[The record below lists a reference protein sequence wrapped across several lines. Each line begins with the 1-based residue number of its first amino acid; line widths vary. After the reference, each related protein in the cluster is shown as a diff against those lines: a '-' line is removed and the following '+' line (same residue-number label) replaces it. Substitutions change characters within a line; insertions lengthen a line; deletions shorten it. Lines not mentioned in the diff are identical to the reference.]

1 MIMNL
6 ISSDKLLQTAKI
18 QLKEN
23 NFELAK
29 QILLSAINS
38 KLAKAEHY
46 ELLAKIY
53 DANNDLAQCLKY
65 LAMACSAGNASAEA
79 HYYLGKEYIKLDRLE
94 EGIGYIHTSIEI
106 AGDFIEGLIELGI
119 GYVKLNNSSKA
130 LSFFEKAL
138 QYDKTNISVLFNLGK
153 TYGEALADH
162 ENGLQFY
169 NQILQLDPKN
179 TETLIAK
186 GILFSQIQK
195 YDESNACYFEA
206 INLNSKLSIAWHN
219 IGQNLGIKKQY
230 KKALLN
236 FEKAIFIEPT
246 NSIYLS
252 NAAGCHREL
261 KNLKDALYLYNKAI
275 AFNSNHHDAWI
286 GKSICEFKNN
296 NITEAFASIDQ
307 AIKCSPDI
315 ADCWFWKGNFY
326 ADMKLFSKAIE
337 SYEKAK
343 QFKHSHLPL
352 LGSLLQVKMKTLS
365 WAGNESLLSEIREK
379 VSSEE
384 FVIPPLMFQAIDDD
398 PSLNLK
404 CSRAWAK
411 SQFHKTQNEFI
422 PKIKKSKK
430 IRIAYISPDFRS
442 HPVLYLTE
450 KIYELH
456 DRSKFEIYGYHI
468 NSEIDDNT
476 IQVSKKFD
484 KFFYV
489 EHLTDEDLIYF
500 IREHEIDIAIDLAG
514 HTQGARTNIFLNR
527 IAKIQINYIGYPG
540 TLGSELY
547 DFIIGDNVITPKSS
561 QSFYSEKIL
570 NLKRIFQPNGIR
582 NRSNKFNSRTDLGL
596 PEDIFIY
603 CCFNSNYKI
612 SETVFNSWAN
622 ILQRTND
629 SVLWLFLDDAEAKK
643 HIYAK
648 FDFYGI
654 SRQRVIFADK
664 LNYSDHLSRLRF
676 ANLFLDTY
684 PFNAGTTCTDSVWS
698 GVPVLTLRGKGFC
711 GKMSESILS
720 FISLSELI
728 ASSLG
733 EYEDIAVKLYEDEC
747 YYQTIKSKL
756 LNNIHN
762 SKLFDSKEYIT
773 DLECALIST
782 FSSNT

>member
-1 MIMNL
+1 MNL
-6 ISSDKLLQTAKI
+6 TSTDKLLQTAKI

-53 DANNDLAQCLKY
+53 DANNDLTQCLKY
-65 LAMACSAGNASAEA
+65 LSMACSTGNASAEA

-94 EGIGYIHTSIEI
+94 EGIDYIYKSIEI
-106 AGDFIEGLIELGI
+106 AGDFIEGLVELGL
-119 GYVKLNNSSKA
+119 GYVKLNNSSKG
-130 LSFFEKAL
+130 LLFLQKAL

-153 TYGEALADH
+153 TYSEALSDH

-169 NQILQLDPKN
+169 NHILQLDPKN
-179 TETLIAK
+179 IETLIAK

-195 YDESNACYFEA
+195 FDESNACYFEA

-219 IGQNLGIKKQY
+219 IGQNLGIKKQF
-230 KKALLN
+230 KEALLN
-236 FEKAIFIEPT
+236 FEKALFIEPI
-246 NSIYLS
+246 NPIYLS
-252 NAAGCHREL
+252 NTASCHCEL
-261 KNLKDALYLYNKAI
+261 KNFKDALYLYNKAI
-275 AFNSNHHDAWI
+275 EFNSNHYEAWL
-286 GKSICEFKNN
+286 GKSICEFRNN
-296 NITEAFASIDQ
+296 KVAEALVSIDQ
-307 AIKCSPDI
+307 AIKSSPDI

-326 ADMKLFSKAIE
+326 ADMKKFSAAIE
-337 SYEKAK
+337 CYEKAK
-343 QFKHSHLPL
+343 QFKHNHLPL
-352 LGSLLQVKMKTLS
+352 LGSLLHVKMKSLS
-365 WAGNESLLSEIREK
+365 WAGTETLLAEIREK
-379 VSSEE
+379 VSREE
-384 FVIPPLMFQAIDDD
+384 FIISPLMFQAINDD
-398 PSLNLK
+398 PLLNLK
-404 CSRAWAK
+404 CSRAWTN
-411 SQFHKTQNEFI
+411 SQFHEIKSKF
-422 PKIKKSKK
+422 IKKVDKSMQ

-468 NSEIDDNT
+468 NSEIDENT
-476 IQVSKKFD
+476 IEVSKKFD

-489 EHLTDEDLIYF
+489 DHLSDEELIYF

-547 DFIIGDNVITPKSS
+547 DFIIGDDIITPHNS
-561 QSFYSEKIL
+561 QPFYSEKIL

-582 NRSNKFNSRTDLGL
+582 NKSYKFNSRTDLGL
-596 PEDIFIY
+596 PEDVFIY

-612 SETVFNSWAN
+612 TETIFNSWAN
-622 ILQRTND
+622 ILRRTND
-629 SVLWLFLDDAEAKK
+629 SALWLFLDDAEAKK
-643 HIYAK
+643 HIYNK
-648 FDFYGI
+648 LDLLGI

-664 LNYSDHLSRLRF
+664 LNYSDHLSRLRL

-684 PFNAGTTCTDSVWS
+684 PFNAGTTCTDSLWS
-698 GVPVLTLRGKGFC
+698 GVPVLTLRGQSFC
-711 GKMSESILS
+711 SKMSESILS
-720 FISLSELI
+720 FISLTELI

-733 EYEDIAVKLYEDEC
+733 EYEDIAVKLYKDEC
-747 YYQTIKSKL
+747 YYQNIKSKL
-756 LNNIHN
+756 SNNIHN
-762 SKLFDSKEYIT
+762 SKLFDTQKYIR
-773 DLECALIST
+773 DLEHALEST
-782 FSSNT
+782 LSSTV